1 LKQRILTVLR
11 YLKGFFP
18 VTLPIGVTE
27 LSSFASNIAQT
38 YGTPDLP
45 SYTEAIARMIL
56 QLPSSPDKGKGLFG
70 IARKSPYY
78 FYRCIRM
85 GQAKEV
91 AFQVVEDARK
101 AAVEQMK
108 QDKQAVENKR
118 LAELGLPQQGITS
131 AQQQAAA
138 STEPQIAVFQAQQAA
153 NPAIATLINSGS
165 V

>member
-1 LKQRILTVLR
+1 MKKLLNLLRRI
-11 YLKGFFP
+11 KGLIP

-27 LSSFASNIAQT
+27 LSSFATNLSET

-101 AAVEQMK
+101 QALEEQKQLKQAAEDARREASIKANEGLSAAV
-108 QDKQAVENKR
+108 
-118 LAELGLPQQGITS
+118 AESLQSEIT
-131 AQQQAAA
+131 Q
-138 STEPQIAVFQAQQAA
+138 
-153 NPAIATLINSGS
+153 
-165 V
+165 

>member
-1 LKQRILTVLR
+1 VNRLKNLLRRIQGLI
-11 YLKGFFP
+11 P
-18 VTLPIGVTE
+18 VTLPIGVAE
-27 LSSFASNIAQT
+27 LSQFATNIAQT

-56 QLPSSPDKGKGLFG
+56 QLPSSPDKGKGLLG

-101 AAVEQMK
+101 AAVEQLK
-108 QDKQAVENKR
+108 IDKQAAEDKR
-118 LAELGLPQQGITS
+118 KSDLTNPGNGVTVHTS
-131 AQQQAAA
+131 G
-138 STEPQIAVFQAQQAA
+138 AV
-153 NPAIATLINSGS
+153 
-165 V
+165 

>member
-1 LKQRILTVLR
+1 MKKKLVSIIRYIL
-11 YLKGFFP
+11 GFFP

-27 LSSFASNIAQT
+27 LNKFAKTVSDT

-108 QDKQAVENKR
+108 QDKQA
-118 LAELGLPQQGITS
+118 AEI
-131 AQQQAAA
+131 ARQASLTN
-138 STEPQIAVFQAQQAA
+138 STTI
-153 NPAIATLINSGS
+153 SS
-165 V
+165 VVTQ

>member
-1 LKQRILTVLR
+1 MKLKQTLKK
-11 YLKGFFP
+11 LKGLIP
-18 VTLPIGVTE
+18 VTLPIGVSE
-27 LSSFASNIAQT
+27 LNSFASNLANT

-108 QDKQAVENKR
+108 LDKQA
-118 LAELGLPQQGITS
+118 AEE
-131 AQQQAAA
+131 ARVA
-138 STEPQIAVFQAQQAA
+138 SM
-153 NPAIATLINSGS
+153 SGS
-165 V
+165 VSDIDGIQTTSTIAITQ

>member
-1 LKQRILTVLR
+1 MKKQIINVLKRILGL
-11 YLKGFFP
+11 FP

-27 LSSFASNIAQT
+27 LNQFATNLAQT

-101 AAVEQMK
+101 ASLEQLK
-108 QDKQAVENKR
+108 IDKQA
-118 LAELGLPQQGITS
+118 AED
-131 AQQQAAA
+131 AR
-138 STEPQIAVFQAQQAA
+138 QIALQIQKESSVKSHLENLN
-153 NPAIATLINSGS
+153 NPSGA